1 MHITLLGIAV
11 IVIGYLLGS
20 FPTAYI
26 VAKLRK
32 GIDIRNVDVGN
43 MGGGSVLRQVGLWE
57 GSLVILI
64 DMAKGAAAVLIALAL
79 ELPYYWVLAAGFAS
93 IVGHNFPVFLGFRGG
108 QGVATIMG
116 ILFVLAPLAIGAL
129 WILLGIV
136 ILITRRNFIRYLF
149 LIICVVAPLLPLT
162 IWLVYGSGWLVHSS
176 GPETW
181 ALIYL
186 SLSIIALLV
195 FKNRRRLKEFRIFKE
210 KFGKGQ

>member
-1 MHITLLGIAV
+1 
-11 IVIGYLLGS
+11 
-20 FPTAYI
+20 
-26 VAKLRK
+26 
-32 GIDIRNVDVGN
+32 
-43 MGGGSVLRQVGLWE
+43 
-57 GSLVILI
+57 
-64 DMAKGAAAVLIALAL
+64 MAKGAAAVLIAQAL
-79 ELPYYWVLAAGFAS
+79 GLSYYWVLGAGFAA

-136 ILITRRNFIRYLF
+136 ILVIRRNFIRYLF
-149 LIICVVAPLLPLT
+149 LIICIVAPLLPLS
-162 IWLVYGSGWLVHSS
+162 IWLAYGS
-176 GPETW
+176 GPETR

-210 KFGKGQ
+210 KFGSKK

>member
-1 MHITLLGIAV
+1 MLLGIAV
-11 IVIGYLLGS
+11 IVLGYLLGS
-20 FPTAYI
+20 IPTAYI
-26 VAKLRK
+26 VARLRK
-32 GIDIRNVDVGN
+32 GIDIRAVDVGN

-57 GSLVILI
+57 GALVIAV
-64 DMAKGAAAVLIALAL
+64 DMAKGAAAVLIAQAL
-79 ELPYYWVLAAGFAS
+79 DLSYYWVLAAGFAA

-136 ILITRRNFIRYLF
+136 ILITRSNFIRYLF
-149 LIICVVAPLLPLT
+149 LIICVVAPLLPIA
-162 IWLVYGSGWLVHSS
+162 IWLVYGST
-176 GPETW
+176 PESL

-195 FKNRRRLKEFRIFKE
+195 FKNRRRLKEFGALKE
-210 KFGKGQ
+210 KIGYRK